1 MKFYSATLAMCFFV
15 FGSVLAQQKQ
25 NDDTFKYPDVLKFNL
40 SQTGEPNSII
50 FKNST
55 QIRPSQVDILFN
67 RILKNETFD
76 KILNKYSIPNQ
87 EIIKIKIKNTVNI

>member
-55 QIRPSQVDILFN
+55 QIRPSQVDMLFN
-67 RILKNETFD
+67 RILKVSKE
-76 KILNKYSIPNQ
+76 LS
-87 EIIKIKIKNTVNI
+87 NIT